1 MPMTRPQALAQLK
14 AAAARQLHEATSPVA
29 GDPDSFTKADLDAAV
44 KSYVASAQK
53 VVDRF
58 WKSSKH
64 TVGTDSGPKYI
75 RLWQADE
82 GGSKSALGFI
92 DKTTGFLLKS
102 DGWKKPAKGPRGDVF
117 KDDASKFGGNGAIG

>member
-1 MPMTRPQALAQLK
+1 MPLTRPQALAQLK
-14 AAAARQLHEATSPVA
+14 EDAHRQLALAEGPVA
-29 GDPDSFTKADLDAAV
+29 GDPESFTKADLDAAV
-44 KSYVASAQK
+44 QTYVASTQK

-64 TVGTDSGPKYI
+64 TVGIDSGPKYI
-75 RLWQADE
+75 RLWHADST
-82 GGSKSALGFI
+82 GSKSALGFI

-117 KDDASKFGGNGAIG
+117 KDDASKFGANGSIG

>member
-14 AAAARQLHEATSPVA
+14 EAAHHQLALAEGPVA
-29 GDPDSFTKADLDAAV
+29 GDPDSFSKSDLDAAV
-44 KSYVASAQK
+44 KAYVASTQK
-53 VVDRF
+53 VVDHF

-64 TVGTDSGPKYI
+64 TVGTDNGPKYI
-75 RLWQADE
+75 RLWQADS